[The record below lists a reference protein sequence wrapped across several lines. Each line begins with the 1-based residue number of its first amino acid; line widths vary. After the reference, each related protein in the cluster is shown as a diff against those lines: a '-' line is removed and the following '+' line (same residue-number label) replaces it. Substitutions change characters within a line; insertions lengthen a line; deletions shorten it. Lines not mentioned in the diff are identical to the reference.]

1 VTPRSKAMAPELDL
15 LRREGVADSGV
26 LTLGLNRPARLN
38 AIDEPLAQALLDA
51 LTAAMSDDSVRAIV
65 LRGEGRAFCA
75 GRDISRTPTE
85 RDLELAQAVATTI
98 VHGPKPVI
106 AAVHGWVVG
115 AGLEWMLATDIVIAA
130 DDARLKLPEAGIGVF
145 VTGGVSATLAA
156 SVGVMR
162 AKALMLLGD
171 AFTAADAQRWGLV
184 WNVVPREQLD
194 GEAQAIAL
202 RLAALDTEVASRF
215 KRVLNQIGL
224 HAFDRAVAVESA
236 MQRQLQA
243 RM

>member
-1 VTPRSKAMAPELDL
+1 MTTVTDSLHVE
-15 LRREGVADSGV
+15 RRDDDGGV
-26 LTLGLNRPARLN
+26 LTLSLNRPAKLN
-38 AIDEPLAQALLDA
+38 AIDEPLAQALLHA
-51 LTAAMSDDSVRAIV
+51 LTAAMGDDSVRAIV

-75 GRDISRTPTE
+75 GRDISQPPTA
-85 RDLELAQAVATTI
+85 RDLELVQAVATAI

-115 AGLEWMLATDIVIAA
+115 AGLEWMLCTDIVIAA
-130 DDARLKLPEAGIGVF
+130 DDARFKLPEAGIGVF

-156 SVGVMR
+156 SAGVMR

-171 AFTAADAQRWGLV
+171 AFTAADARQWGLV

-194 GEAQAIAL
+194 AQAQAIAQ
-202 RLAALDTEVASRF
+202 RLAALDPAVVLRF

-224 HAFDRAVAVESA
+224 HAFDRAVHVESA
-236 MQRQLQA
+236 MQREVEAL
-243 RM
+243 RR